1 MTILHPDAF
10 DILALPP
17 RFDLKP
23 GEIQRA
29 YLALAAQAH
38 PDSNNAGTDLADGL
52 EGEADA
58 VSAALNAAKDLLLDD
73 EARANLLLARLGG
86 PAANQDRTLPP
97 TLLMEMMEKR
107 TEFEEAKAR
116 GDASAMAT
124 LRAWADAQR
133 DARVAVVGGLFAE
146 VDAAAAQGVVVAS
159 QLKQIRVELNALRYL
174 ERMLEQ
180 VG

>member
-1 MTILHPDAF
+1 LTRDAF
-10 DILALPP
+10 DILMLSP

-29 YLALAAQAH
+29 YLGLATAAH
-38 PDSNNAGTDLADGL
+38 PDSNNSDNDPDNHLNGDS
-52 EGEADA
+52 EG

-107 TEFEEAKAR
+107 SEFEEAKAR
-116 GDASAMAT
+116 GDAGAMAE

-146 VDAAAAQGVVVAS
+146 VEAAAKHGGAVAF
-159 QLKQIRVELNALRYL
+159 QLKHLRVELNAWRYV

>member
-1 MTILHPDAF
+1 LTILHPDSF

-38 PDSNNAGTDLADGL
+38 PDSNDAGTDLSDGL
-52 EGEADA
+52 EDEADG

-86 PAANQDRTLPP
+86 LAAHQDRTLPP

-107 TEFEEAKAR
+107 SEFEEAKSR
-116 GDASAMAT
+116 GDSGAMGS
-124 LRAWADAQR
+124 LRAWADEQR
-133 DARVAVVGGLFAE
+133 NARVAAVGGLFAD
-146 VDAAAAQGVVVAS
+146 VLAAGQRGAGAADK
-159 QLKQIRVELNALRYL
+159 LKQLRVELNAWRYV

>member
-1 MTILHPDAF
+1 MPPDAF
-10 DILALPP
+10 DTLHLPP

-23 GEIQRA
+23 AEIQRA
-29 YLALAAQAH
+29 YLGLATAAH
-38 PDSNNAGTDLADGL
+38 PDSNSFGGNAGDADGGDS
-52 EGEADA
+52 ET

-73 EARANLLLARLGG
+73 EARANLLLSRLGG

-107 TEFEEAKAR
+107 SEFEEAKAR
-116 GDASAMAT
+116 GDAGAMGV

-133 DARVAVVGGLFAE
+133 DARVAAVGGLFAR
-146 VDAAAAQGVVVAS
+146 AS
-159 QLKQIRVELNALRYL
+159 LAGEGAEELKQLRVELNAWRYV